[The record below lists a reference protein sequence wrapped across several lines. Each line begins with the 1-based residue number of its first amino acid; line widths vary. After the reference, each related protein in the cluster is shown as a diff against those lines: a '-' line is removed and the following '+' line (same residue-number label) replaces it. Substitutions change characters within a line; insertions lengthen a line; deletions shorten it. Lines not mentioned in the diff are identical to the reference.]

1 MTEETS
7 TDEETF
13 EPEFVQ
19 DEIIPLLM
27 SDKTYNIM
35 KWIVQYILP
44 GLGVLY
50 ARCGRPSVCRGRA
63 GDRHGGGLVPGCD
76 PGHLHEPVQQ
86 VRRTNQVTS
95 GARASCMGSIF
106 SPREWDMALNETTRK
121 ELPCPTSSNSQLL
134 ESLNDI
140 SILGI
145 RNWRRRDTYHR
156 LLPIIGNPRICLPYQ
171 YHR

>member
-50 ARCGRPSVCRGRA
+50 AIIA
-63 GDRHGGGLVPGCD
+63 GATGLPYAEVV
-76 PGHLHEPVQQ
+76 LAV
-86 VRRTNQVTS
+86 V
-95 GARASCMGSIF
+95 
-106 SPREWDMALNETTRK
+106 MAVDWFLG
-121 ELPCPTSSNSQLL
+121 
-134 ESLNDI
+134 I
-140 SILGI
+140 ILGI
-145 RNWRRRDTYHR
+145 STK
-156 LLPIIGNPRICLPYQ
+156 Q
-171 YHR
+171 YNKYVAKAK